1 MAKHEP
7 KQAYRPMRTT
17 DYIENLLAR
26 FTPARSAGRAANF
39 ETPLPKRA
47 RTNALR
53 QKIRRKKAWQQ
64 AKVRSWRP
72 MKPTKHIQDILERFK
87 A

>member
-1 MAKHEP
+1 M
-7 KQAYRPMRTT
+7 QTT
-17 DYIENLLAR
+17 DYIETLLAR
-26 FTPARSAGRAANF
+26 FKTSRSASRAVDF

-72 MKPTKHIQDILERFK
+72 MKPTKRIQALLERFK
-87 A
+87 T